1 MSPGSCDAE
10 GIIRLVGGNN
20 NNTGRVEVCSGGLWG
35 TVCDDS
41 WGAAEAQVVCRQLS
55 FSPEGIYHQ
64 PCSIIMFTIIIG
76 AIARGNAFFGQGV
89 GSIVIDDAQCTG
101 SESALIACKNTTMHN
116 CGHSE
121 DAGVECPG

>member
-1 MSPGSCDAE
+1 MQRRISQNDMLECAME
-10 GIIRLVGGNN
+10 RLGN
-20 NNTGRVEVCSGGLWG
+20 TR
-35 TVCDDS
+35 
-41 WGAAEAQVVCRQLS
+41 GAHLQVSTLLS
-55 FSPEGIYHQ
+55 LDKEQVLSKRCMQYYHWYNVYY
-64 PCSIIMFTIIIG
+64 IG

>member
-1 MSPGSCDAE
+1 MTRRY
-10 GIIRLVGGNN
+10 I
-20 NNTGRVEVCSGGLWG
+20 
-35 TVCDDS
+35 
-41 WGAAEAQVVCRQLS
+41 
-55 FSPEGIYHQ
+55 Q